1 MGAKVS
7 QGRACVCARAAC
19 DFFFLNIFCMPVKYV
34 RVCICLYMCVSEV
47 SQRKVCVMSSPD
59 RLCCGPSSGCCQVV
73 VVS

>member
-1 MGAKVS
+1 MCGSELLMGFYNFFMAV
-7 QGRACVCARAAC
+7 QYARLPA
-19 DFFFLNIFCMPVKYV
+19 FV
-34 RVCICLYMCVSEV
+34 RVCVSEV